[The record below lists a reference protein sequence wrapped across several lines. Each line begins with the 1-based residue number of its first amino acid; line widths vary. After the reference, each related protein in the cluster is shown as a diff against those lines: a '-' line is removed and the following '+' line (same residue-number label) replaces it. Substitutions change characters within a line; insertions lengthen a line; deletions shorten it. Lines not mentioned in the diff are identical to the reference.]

1 MSKLSDEYMKVHYT
15 SLSIFVVLVY
25 SINNVRKNWQKNLL
39 HMLLADFL
47 SMFEMEHCTYYLTS
61 FETDDLKKINYVLLL
76 PTAKTLNRKSMRTI
90 NFRNKL
96 SELKDLWY
104 AQWTC
109 LSCRK
114 EIIWRLK
121 ENINPT
127 DQLSAIFFKEVK
139 VLIFA
144 PPKKSDAVGNKVK
157 QNCARSEKKNTLDSL
172 AFPGIQW
179 SKPTAFRG

>member
-1 MSKLSDEYMKVHYT
+1 MKVHYT

-76 PTAKTLNRKSMRTI
+76 STAETLNRKSMRTI

-96 SELKDLWY
+96 SELKDL
-104 AQWTC
+104 
-109 LSCRK
+109 
-114 EIIWRLK
+114 
-121 ENINPT
+121 
-127 DQLSAIFFKEVK
+127 
-139 VLIFA
+139 
-144 PPKKSDAVGNKVK
+144 
-157 QNCARSEKKNTLDSL
+157 
-172 AFPGIQW
+172 
-179 SKPTAFRG
+179 